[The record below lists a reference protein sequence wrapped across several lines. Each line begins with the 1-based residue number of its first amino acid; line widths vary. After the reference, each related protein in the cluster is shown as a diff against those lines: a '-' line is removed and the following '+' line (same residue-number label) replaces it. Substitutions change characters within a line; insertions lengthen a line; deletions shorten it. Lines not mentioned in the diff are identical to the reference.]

1 MAREGIGSSQKVAWD
16 MDDFQIK
23 VCEVKQPACLAAVQ
37 VLGLTEVCQ
46 VLVICKD
53 LDREG
58 EAMEIMSP
66 GFQGTDDCEK
76 LSVVD
81 IIVSFCRD
89 ERLRE
94 VGARVPVAV

>member
-1 MAREGIGSSQKVAWD
+1 MAGEGIRSGEETAWD
-16 MDDFQIK
+16 VDDFQI
-23 VCEVKQPACLAAVQ
+23 EVGEIEQPSCLAMVEI
-37 VLGLTEVCQ
+37 LCLTEVCQ
-46 VLVICKD
+46 VLVVGED
-53 LDREG
+53 LDG
-58 EAMEIMSP
+58 EQGSVEVMSP